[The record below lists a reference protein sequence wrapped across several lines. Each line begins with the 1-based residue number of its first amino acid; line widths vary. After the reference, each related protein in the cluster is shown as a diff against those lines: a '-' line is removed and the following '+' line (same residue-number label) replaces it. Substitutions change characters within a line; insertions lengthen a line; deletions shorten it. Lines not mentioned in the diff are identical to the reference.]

1 MLKRGAIL
9 ALLLVACTSS
19 PVDPNAPA
27 DESAGMLPSPEA
39 DVTAPGMIP
48 AECESLL
55 QKSEEWGYIPGQAWK
70 PANPEQALAVA
81 KFFSSFRLVSQ
92 AGSDF
97 FHAIQSTAIPAGSE
111 TEAATKLSQV
121 QVCDSNLA
129 ASYLDALTAYRWPA
143 ANKSEAA
150 GYLHQFVLNQQA
162 VVLPLASRF
171 VVLRVYQNAA
181 SRGLLRGGQP
191 QVAKSLQGSMLKE
204 MGKIVPAEPVSPAD
218 VIARTKRELTL
229 SEEIRAK
236 LSRML
241 PLP

>member
-1 MLKRGAIL
+1 MLKRGALL
-9 ALLLVACTSS
+9 ALLLAACTSA
-19 PVDPNAPA
+19 PVDPNAPSGQ
-27 DESAGMLPSPEA
+27 SAGILPSPEA
-39 DVTAPGMIP
+39 DIAAPGMIP
-48 AECESLL
+48 LECESLL

-81 KFFSSFRLVSQ
+81 KFFGNFRLVSQ
-92 AGSDF
+92 GGSDF
-97 FHAIQSTAIPAGSE
+97 FHAIQSITIPAGGE
-111 TEAATKLSQV
+111 TEAAAKLAQV

-129 ASYLDALTAYRWPA
+129 AIYLDALTAYRWPA
-143 ANKSEAA
+143 AMKPEAA

-181 SRGLLRGGQP
+181 SRGLLRGGQSEA
-191 QVAKSLQGSMLKE
+191 AKNLQGSVLKQ
-204 MGKIVPAEPVSPAD
+204 MGKIKPAEPVSPAD
-218 VIARTKRELTL
+218 VVARTQKELLL

-236 LSRML
+236 LSRLL